1 MLKTTIGVSYFIAWP
16 VGYDPIYNWILPWLT
31 TLKILGHGWTHLRP
45 WRCTNQLGGRDASSP
60 GPYSP
65 HRPPL
70 ALRPACSICTER
82 GRRATWS
89 WRCMHSE
96 WVATCIY
103 ICNKWY
109 SYIYIF
115 IYIYT
120 SIYIYSYIYYIQLY
134 VNIYIYYTLIYIIQ
148 LTIYIYI
155 HIPHIS
161 GVKYG
166 YWLWINICIYIYILC
181 IGIFHLSLGYN
192 MIIITHLLSG
202 MHHKVYAGHKLQSSL
217 GSSHCTCRRGQ
228 VQQTSKYISPIQTKQ
243 RMLFL

>member
-1 MLKTTIGVSYFIAWP
+1 MATSDPIVGYVWLTSPFDPCSKLSVIPLFWLDNVDSQFVDYDSRTYFQYATPAELIINHHLSPIAPCGLMLKTTIGVSYFIAWP

-103 ICNKWY
+103 I
-109 SYIYIF
+109 YIYIH
-115 IYIYT
+115 IY
-120 SIYIYSYIYYIQLY
+120 IYIYSYIYIYYIQLY
-134 VNIYIYYTLIYIIQ
+134 VN
-148 LTIYIYI
+148 
-155 HIPHIS
+155 
-161 GVKYG
+161 KY
-166 YWLWINICIYIYILC
+166 IYIYILYTY
-181 IGIFHLSLGYN
+181 IYIYILYN
-192 MIIITHLLSG
+192 
-202 MHHKVYAGHKLQSSL
+202 
-217 GSSHCTCRRGQ
+217 
-228 VQQTSKYISPIQTKQ
+228 
-243 RMLFL
+243 

>member
-103 ICNKWY
+103 IYIYVTSDIVIYIY
-109 SYIYIF
+109 SYIYVHPYIYIF
-115 IYIYT
+115 I
-120 SIYIYSYIYYIQLY
+120 YIYYIQLY
-134 VNIYIYYTLIYIIQ
+134 VNIYIYYTLIYI
-148 LTIYIYI
+148 L
-155 HIPHIS
+155 
-161 GVKYG
+161 
-166 YWLWINICIYIYILC
+166 
-181 IGIFHLSLGYN
+181 YN
-192 MIIITHLLSG
+192 
-202 MHHKVYAGHKLQSSL
+202 
-217 GSSHCTCRRGQ
+217 
-228 VQQTSKYISPIQTKQ
+228 
-243 RMLFL
+243 